1 MNWSTFAWRNLWRN
15 RRRTVLTMAMIGVA
29 AFASSL
35 ALGYVIATFDAVR
48 EGSIDSGVGHVQ
60 VLHHGYLDLIGERP
74 LQYGLSADEQA
85 AATQAIAK
93 LPGVATTA
101 RGIDFDGLV
110 SNGDLSYGFVGEGIE
125 PNREPPGF
133 FDYHTVLSGRY
144 LSPTNA
150 GTEVVVGAE
159 LARKLGVHVGSVV
172 QLMASTAH
180 GGINATDAQIVGVMS
195 TGNKD
200 VDERIVNVTFAAAQ
214 ALLRTDRASRIAVF
228 LKDTAGT
235 PARRHAGTPAAA
247 ATLRAALPT
256 LDVRTW
262 DQLVSLYHQV
272 VALYKN
278 QFSVF
283 GAILCV
289 TILLSMSNWILMS
302 IVERRREIATLRALG
317 VPAATVRSVLIQETA
332 LLGLLGAA
340 AGIALALLTM
350 VALNHAQ
357 IHLPAPPGR
366 VKPILLEF
374 TVSPV
379 AVAAVEAAFVVL
391 GVAAALLATLGLAK
405 RNILEGLAP

>member
-74 LQYGLSADEQA
+74 LQYGLTADEQA

-93 LPGVATTA
+93 VPGVATTA

-200 VDERIVNVTFAAAQ
+200 VDERIVNVTFTAAQ

-228 LKDTAGT
+228 LEDTAGT
-235 PARRHAGTPAAA
+235 TAAA
-247 ATLRAALPT
+247 ATLRTALPT

-283 GAILCV
+283 GAILCA

-302 IVERRREIATLRALG
+302 IVERRREISTLRALG
-317 VPAATVRSVLIQETA
+317 VPAATVRGVLIQETA

-374 TVSPV
+374 AVSPV

-391 GVAAALLATLGLAK
+391 GVAAALLATIGLAK

>member
-1 MNWSTFAWRNLWRN
+1 MNWSMFAWRNLWRN
-15 RRRTVLTMAMIGVA
+15 SRRTVLTMAMIGVA
-29 AFASSL
+29 AFAASI

-60 VLHHGYLDLIGERP
+60 VMHRGYLDLIGERP
-74 LQYGLSADEQA
+74 LQYGLTADEQA
-85 AATQAIAK
+85 AARRALAS

-101 RGIDFDGLV
+101 REIDFDGLI
-110 SNGDLSYGFVGEGIE
+110 SNGDLSYGFVGVGVE
-125 PNREPPGF
+125 PQREPPGY
-133 FDYHTVLSGRY
+133 FDYHAVQAGRY
-144 LSPTNA
+144 LAPAGA
-150 GTEVVVGAE
+150 GTELVVGAE

-200 VDERIVNVTFAAAQ
+200 VDERIVNVTLPAAQ
-214 ALLRTDRASRIAVF
+214 ALLRTDRISRVAVF
-228 LKDTAGT
+228 LDRTRA
-235 PARRHAGTPAAA
+235 TPAAA
-247 ATLRAALPT
+247 ATLRGALPA

-272 VALYKN
+272 VSLYRN

-283 GAILCV
+283 GAILSV

-302 IVERRREIATLRALG
+302 IVERRREISTLRALG
-317 VPAATVRSVLIQETA
+317 VPAGTVRGVLIRETA

-340 AGIALALLTM
+340 TGIAAALLAM
-350 VALNHAQ
+350 LALNHAQ
-357 IHLPAPPGR
+357 IHLPPPPGR

-374 TVSPV
+374 AVSP
-379 AVAAVEAAFVVL
+379 AALAIVEGAFIAL
-391 GVAAALLATLGLAK
+391 GVAAAGLATAGLAK
-405 RNILEGLAP
+405 RNILEGLAS